1 MTEDFTQESELFPEL
16 SPEEVKFI
24 ASKGTMR
31 QFPRNTVVIS
41 EGDSSDYMY
50 VILKGQVMVFVS
62 NQQGK
67 DAVLNI
73 QGEGE
78 YFGELAM
85 IDHQPRSASVKTV
98 GAVELVFISK
108 ADFESCLLEMPELAV
123 KFLSAVTQRV
133 RYLTDVVK
141 NIALNDVWGRVIHTL
156 NHLSQDEDGRRVINV
171 RLTHQDIANM
181 VGSSREMVSRIMKDL
196 QVGGFL
202 DIQGRTIV
210 IVKELPKKR

>member
-1 MTEDFTQESELFPEL
+1 MTKIMTQDHELFPEL
-16 SPEEVKFI
+16 TPEEVDFI
-24 ASKGTMR
+24 ASKGTVR
-31 QFPRNTVVIS
+31 KFPRSTVVIS
-41 EGDSSDYMY
+41 EGDFSDYMF
-50 VILKGQVMVFVS
+50 VIKIGQVMVYVS

-98 GAVELVFISK
+98 GQAELVFISK
-108 ADFESCLLEMPELAV
+108 TDLEECLLEMPELAI

-156 NHLSQDEDGRRVINV
+156 NHLSEEVDGRRVIKV

-181 VGSSREMVSRIMKDL
+181 VGSSREMVSRIMRDL
-196 QVGGFL
+196 QVGGYIDFEGKSML
-202 DIQGRTIV
+202 ILQP
-210 IVKELPKKR
+210 LPEKR

>member
-1 MTEDFTQESELFPEL
+1 MTQEGDIFPEL
-16 SPEEVKFI
+16 TPEEVEFI
-24 ASKGTMR
+24 ASKGTVR
-31 QFPRNTVVIS
+31 QFARNTVVIS

-50 VILKGQVMVFVS
+50 VILKGKVMVYVS

-73 QGEGE
+73 QNEGE

-98 GAVELVFISK
+98 GPAELAFISK
-108 ADFESCLLEMPELAV
+108 TDFETCLLEMPELAV
-123 KFLSAVTQRV
+123 RFLSAVTQRV

-156 NHLSQDEDGRRVINV
+156 NHLSHEEEGKCKIDV

-181 VGSSREMVSRIMKDL
+181 VGSSREMVSRIMKEL
-196 QVGGFL
+196 QVNGYSGY
-202 DIQGRTIV
+202 
-210 IVKELPKKR
+210 

>member
-1 MTEDFTQESELFPEL
+1 MTQDHELFPEL
-16 SPEEVKFI
+16 TPEEVDFI
-24 ASKGTMR
+24 ASKGTVR
-31 QFPRNTVVIS
+31 KFPRSTVVIS
-41 EGDSSDYMY
+41 EGDFSDYMF
-50 VILKGQVMVFVS
+50 VIKIGQVMVYVS

-98 GAVELVFISK
+98 GQAELVFISK
-108 ADFESCLLEMPELAV
+108 TDLEECLLEMPELAI

-156 NHLSQDEDGRRVINV
+156 NHLSEEVDGRRVIKV

-181 VGSSREMVSRIMKDL
+181 VGSSREMVSRIMRDL
-196 QVGGFL
+196 QVGGYIDFEGKSML
-202 DIQGRTIV
+202 ILQP
-210 IVKELPKKR
+210 LPEKR